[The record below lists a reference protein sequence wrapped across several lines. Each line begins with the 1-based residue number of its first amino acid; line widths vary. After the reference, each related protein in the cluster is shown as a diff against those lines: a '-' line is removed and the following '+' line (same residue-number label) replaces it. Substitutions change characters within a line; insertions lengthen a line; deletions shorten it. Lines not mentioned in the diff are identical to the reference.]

1 MIKKIHREKNK
12 TNFLSSILLTDAE
25 IIYREEI
32 WNLLFLK
39 KRIIDCFITV
49 KESSQLNNFLSLKSA
64 HIHITL
70 CLIFIK

>member
-39 KRIIDCFITV
+39 KRIIDFFVTL
-49 KESSQLNNFLSLKSA
+49 KKLSQLNSSLSLKPV

-70 CLIFIK
+70 CLIFIQ